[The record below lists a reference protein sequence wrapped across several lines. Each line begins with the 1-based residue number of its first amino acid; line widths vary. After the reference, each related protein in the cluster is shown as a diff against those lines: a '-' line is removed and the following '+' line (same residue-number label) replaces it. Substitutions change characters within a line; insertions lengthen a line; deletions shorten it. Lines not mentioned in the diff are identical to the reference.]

1 MNVSLSC
8 PKQDALR
15 NRTITV
21 AVSAG
26 PGPIGGPGALQT
38 LHLLFCGRHSM
49 RVRGRLP
56 VRSRNPFRRI
66 ARQATFA
73 ELPRSA

>member
-8 PKQDALR
+8 PEQDSLR

-21 AVSAG
+21 AVSPG
-26 PGPIGGPGALQT
+26 LGPIGGPGALKA

-56 VRSRNPFRRI
+56 VRSRNPSRRI

-73 ELPRSA
+73 GLPRTT

>member
-1 MNVSLSC
+1 MNVSLPC
-8 PKQDALR
+8 PKQDLLR
-15 NRTITV
+15 NRMITV

-26 PGPIGGPGALQT
+26 PGPIDGAGALKT
-38 LHLLFCGRHSM
+38 FHLFFCGRHSM

-56 VRSRNPFRRI
+56 VRSRNPSRPI
-66 ARQATFA
+66 ARQVTFG

>member
-1 MNVSLSC
+1 MNGSLSS
-8 PKQDALR
+8 PKRDSLR

-21 AVSAG
+21 AVSPG
-26 PGPIGGPGALQT
+26 PGPTDGPGALKA

-49 RVRGRLP
+49 RIRGRLP
-56 VRSRNPFRRI
+56 VRSRNPSRQI

-73 ELPRSA
+73 ELPRST